1 MAIMPASTVTHHQ
14 MNSKPSKS
22 ARKRETHALQNLGEQ
37 LVDLSE
43 QQLLDIGL
51 DDTLM
56 DAIVAAKSMR
66 AHGALRRQ
74 KQLIGKLMRRVDP
87 VPIAAALERY
97 SSNENLAKS
106 AFRQAEQWRERIT
119 CDPKNALDAFNAA
132 IGHDNPDLT
141 MSVREWSAAHD
152 DKGRQL
158 ASRKIFREVHKDLL
172 AMMQNQTDSI

>member
-1 MAIMPASTVTHHQ
+1 MAIMPTSTVTHHE

-37 LVDLSE
+37 LLDISAE
-43 QQLLDIGL
+43 QLLDIGL
-51 DDTLM
+51 DDTLL

-97 SSNENLAKS
+97 NSSENSEKS
-106 AFRQAEQWRERIT
+106 AFRLAEQWRERLT
-119 CDPKNALDAFNAA
+119 SDTKNGLDAFNAA
-132 IGHDNPDLT
+132 VGHDNPDLT
-141 MSVREWSAAHD
+141 TAVREWSAAHD

-158 ASRKIFREVHKDLL
+158 ASRKIFREVHKDLCS
-172 AMMQNQTDSI
+172 MMQNQTDSI